1 MAEILTAVQRAIQ
14 EYGIENISMVG
25 YNYHG
30 RYEDDD
36 CEFTYYN
43 NVTGNFFYDEW
54 TTRFACPSYGCYECQ
69 TLEEADKKGLV
80 DHKKLFSFKKYS
92 MIKQFEKFKF
102 DNIWGETFCKIAPL
116 GLRVE
121 VKCGRKWKG
130 IGYLVGTFTTSYQWG
145 VKMWHSNN
153 DYGTSTTRHAKIYD
167 PTTNRIETVTADYVK
182 FLDLDNLIEQY
193 KKDMIAIV
201 EATTI
206 EDFSIGKNGTTYSP
220 YSGDSNLTPMIIK
233 CDTISFMEYLK
244 SKGNNLN
251 LENAYD
257 EVEEEKKAKLLAF
270 KETKMPGIIEW
281 VKNNTDKETDED
293 ILALA
298 EHIFNKKYC

>member
-1 MAEILTAVQRAIQ
+1 MVEILTAVQKAIK

-43 NVTGNFFYDEW
+43 NITGNFFYDEW

-69 TLEEADKKGLV
+69 TLEEADKNGLV
-80 DHKKLFSFKKYS
+80 DHEKLFSFKKYS

-102 DNIWGETFCKIAPL
+102 DNIWGETFDKIAPL

-121 VKCGRKWKG
+121 VKRGRKWKG
-130 IGYLVGTFTTSYQWG
+130 IGYLVGTFKTSYQWG
-145 VKMWHSNN
+145 VKMWCSNN

-182 FLDLDNLIEQY
+182 FLDLDNIIEQY

-201 EATTI
+201 EATTV
-206 EDFSIGKNGTTYSP
+206 EDFSIGKNGTSYSP

-233 CDTISFMEYLK
+233 CNTISFMEYLK

-251 LENAYD
+251 LENVYD
-257 EVEEEKKAKLLAF
+257 VVEEEKKAKLLAF
-270 KETKMPGIIEW
+270 KESKMPGIIEW
-281 VKNNTDKETDED
+281 VKNNTNKETDED

>member
-1 MAEILTAVQRAIQ
+1 MVEILTAVQRAIQ

-80 DHKKLFSFKKYS
+80 AHEKLFSFKKYS
-92 MIKQFEKFKF
+92 MIKQFENFKF
-102 DNIWGETFCKIAPL
+102 DNIWGETFNKIAPL

-121 VKCGRKWKG
+121 VKRGRKWKG

-145 VKMWHSNN
+145 VKMWCSNN
-153 DYGTSTTRHAKIYD
+153 DYGTSTTRNAKIYD

-182 FLDLDNLIEQY
+182 FLDLDNIIEQY

-206 EDFSIGKNGTTYSP
+206 EDFSIGKNGTSYSP

-233 CDTISFMEYLK
+233 CNTISFMEYLK

-251 LENAYD
+251 LETAYD
-257 EVEEEKKAKLLAF
+257 VVEEEKKAKLLAF
-270 KETKMPGIIEW
+270 KESKMPSIIEW

>member
-1 MAEILTAVQRAIQ
+1 MVEILTAVQKAIQ
-14 EYGIENISMVG
+14 EYGINNISMVG

-30 RYEDDD
+30 LYEDDD
-36 CEFTYYN
+36 CHFVYYN

-54 TTRFACPSYGCYECQ
+54 TTRFACPAYGCYECQ
-69 TLEEADKKGLV
+69 TLEEADKNGYV
-80 DHKKLFSFKKYS
+80 DHEKLFSFKKFE

-102 DNIWGETFCKIAPL
+102 DNIFGDTFAKIAPF

-121 VKCGRKWKG
+121 VKRGRKWKG

-145 VKMWHSNN
+145 VKMWRSNN

-182 FLDLDNLIEQY
+182 FLDLDNIVEQY

-201 EATTI
+201 EATTVD
-206 EDFSIGKNGTTYSP
+206 DFSIGKNGTSYSP
-220 YSGDSNLTPMIIK
+220 YSGDSNDTKMTIK
-233 CDTISFMEYLK
+233 CNTVSFMEYLK
-244 SKGNNLN
+244 MKGNKINI
-251 LENAYD
+251 ENAFD
-257 EVEEEKKAKLLAF
+257 VVEEEKKAKFNAF

-281 VKNNTDKETDED
+281 VKNNTDKETEED
-293 ILALA
+293 IMKLA
-298 EHIFNKKYC
+298 EHIFNKKYA

>member
-1 MAEILTAVQRAIQ
+1 MAEILTAVQKAIN

-80 DHKKLFSFKKYS
+80 GHEKLFSFKKYS

-102 DNIWGETFCKIAPL
+102 DNIWGETFDKIAPL

-121 VKCGRKWKG
+121 VKRGRKWKG

-145 VKMWHSNN
+145 VKMWCSNN

-182 FLDLDNLIEQY
+182 FLDLDNIIEQY

-233 CDTISFMEYLK
+233 CNTISFMEYLK

-251 LENAYD
+251 LETAYD
-257 EVEEEKKAKLLAF
+257 VVEEEKKSKLLAF
-270 KETKMPGIIEW
+270 KESKMPGIIEW
-281 VKNNTDKETDED
+281 VKKNTDKETDED

>member
-1 MAEILTAVQRAIQ
+1 MVEILTAVQKAIQ

-54 TTRFACPSYGCYECQ
+54 TTRFACPSYSCYECQ
-69 TLEEADKKGLV
+69 TLEEADKNGLV
-80 DHKKLFSFKKYS
+80 DHEKLFSFKKYS

-102 DNIWGETFCKIAPL
+102 DNIWGETFDKIAPL
-116 GLRVE
+116 GLHVE
-121 VKCGRKWKG
+121 VKRGRKWKG

-145 VKMWHSNN
+145 VKMWCSNN

-182 FLDLDNLIEQY
+182 FLDLDNIIEQY

-233 CDTISFMEYLK
+233 CNTISFMEYLK

-251 LENAYD
+251 LETAYD
-257 EVEEEKKAKLLAF
+257 VVEEAKKAKLLAF
-270 KETKMPGIIEW
+270 KESKMPGIIEW
-281 VKNNTDKETDED
+281 VQKNTDKETDEA

>member
-1 MAEILTAVQRAIQ
+1 MMEILTAVQKAIN

-43 NVTGNFFYDEW
+43 NATGNFFYDEW

-92 MIKQFEKFKF
+92 MIKHFEKFKF

-121 VKCGRKWKG
+121 VKRGRKWKG
-130 IGYLVGTFTTSYQWG
+130 IGYLVGTFTTSYHWG

-206 EDFSIGKNGTTYSP
+206 EDFSIGKNGTSYSP
-220 YSGDSNLTPMIIK
+220 YSGDSNRTPMTIK
-233 CDTISFMEYLK
+233 CDTVSFMEYLK
-244 SKGNNLN
+244 SKGNNFN
-251 LENAYD
+251 LVNAYD
-257 EVEEEKKAKLLAF
+257 VVEEEKKAKLLAF

-281 VKNNTDKETDED
+281 VKNNTDKETEED
-293 ILALA
+293 VMELA
-298 EHIFNKKYC
+298 EHIFNKNYC

>member
-1 MAEILTAVQRAIQ
+1 MAEILTVVQTAIQ
-14 EYGIENISMVG
+14 KYGIDNISMVG

-54 TTRFACPSYGCYECQ
+54 TTRFACPAYGCYECQ

-80 DHKKLFSFKKYS
+80 DHEKLFNFKKYE

-102 DNIWGETFCKIAPL
+102 DGICGDTFAKVASF

-121 VKCGRKWKG
+121 VTRGRKWKG
-130 IGYLVGTFTTSYQWG
+130 IGYLVGTFTTSYQWA
-145 VKMWHSNN
+145 VKKWHSNN
-153 DYGTSTTRHAKIYD
+153 DYGTTTTRHAKIYD
-167 PTTNRIETVTADYVK
+167 PTTNRIETVTAEYVK
-182 FLDLDNLIEQY
+182 FLDLDNIVEQY
-193 KKDMIAIV
+193 KKEMIAIV
-201 EATTI
+201 EATTVD
-206 EDFSIGKNGTTYSP
+206 DFSIGKNGTSYSP
-220 YSGDSNLTPMIIK
+220 YSGDSNDTKMTIK
-233 CDTISFMEYLK
+233 CDTVSFIEYLK
-244 SKGNNLN
+244 SKGNKLN
-251 LENAYD
+251 LENAHD
-257 EVEEEKKAKLLAF
+257 AVEEEKNAKFEAF

-281 VKNNTDKETDED
+281 VKNNTNRETEED

>member
-1 MAEILTAVQRAIQ
+1 MVEILTAVQRAIQ

-54 TTRFACPSYGCYECQ
+54 TTRFACPSYRCYECQ
-69 TLEEADKKGLV
+69 TIEEADKNGLV
-80 DHKKLFSFKKYS
+80 DHEKLFSFKKYS

-102 DNIWGETFCKIAPL
+102 DNIWGETFDKIAPL

-121 VKCGRKWKG
+121 VKRGRKWKG

-145 VKMWHSNN
+145 VKMWCSNN

-182 FLDLDNLIEQY
+182 FLDLDNIIEQY

-206 EDFSIGKNGTTYSP
+206 EDFFIGKNDTSYSP

-233 CDTISFMEYLK
+233 CNTISFMEYLK

-257 EVEEEKKAKLLAF
+257 VVEEEKKAKLLAF

>member
-1 MAEILTAVQRAIQ
+1 MVEILTAVQKAIQ

-43 NVTGNFFYDEW
+43 NITGNFFYDEW
-54 TTRFACPSYGCYECQ
+54 TTRFACPSYSCYECQ
-69 TLEEADKKGLV
+69 TLEEADKNGLV
-80 DHKKLFSFKKYS
+80 DHEKLFSFKKYS

-102 DNIWGETFCKIAPL
+102 DNIWGETFDKIAPL

-121 VKCGRKWKG
+121 VKRGRKWKG

-145 VKMWHSNN
+145 VKMWCSNN

-182 FLDLDNLIEQY
+182 FLDLDNIIEQY

-251 LENAYD
+251 IENAYD
-257 EVEEEKKAKLLAF
+257 VVEEEKKSKLLAF
-270 KETKMPGIIEW
+270 KESKMPGIIEW
-281 VKNNTDKETDED
+281 VKKNTDKETDED

>member
-80 DHKKLFSFKKYS
+80 AHEKLFSFKKYS
-92 MIKQFEKFKF
+92 MITQFEKFKF

-121 VKCGRKWKG
+121 VKRGRKWKG

-145 VKMWHSNN
+145 VKMLHSNN

-206 EDFSIGKNGTTYSP
+206 EDFSIGKNGTSYSP

-257 EVEEEKKAKLLAF
+257 VVEEEKKAKLLAF

>member
-1 MAEILTAVQRAIQ
+1 MVEILTAVQKAIQ

-43 NVTGNFFYDEW
+43 NITGNFFYDEW
-54 TTRFACPSYGCYECQ
+54 TTRFACPSYSCYECQ
-69 TLEEADKKGLV
+69 TLEEADKNGLV
-80 DHKKLFSFKKYS
+80 DHEKLFSFKKYS

-102 DNIWGETFCKIAPL
+102 DNIWGETFYKIAPL

-121 VKCGRKWKG
+121 VKRGRKWKG

-182 FLDLDNLIEQY
+182 FLDLDNIIEQY
-193 KKDMIAIV
+193 KKDMIDIV
-201 EATTI
+201 EATTV

-220 YSGDSNLTPMIIK
+220 YSGDSNLTPMSIK
-233 CDTISFMEYLK
+233 CNTISFMEYLK
-244 SKGNNLN
+244 LKGNNIN
-251 LENAYD
+251 IENAYD
-257 EVEEEKKAKLLAF
+257 AVEEEKKAKLLAF

>member
-1 MAEILTAVQRAIQ
+1 MAEILTAVQKAIN

-80 DHKKLFSFKKYS
+80 DHEKLFSFKKYS

-102 DNIWGETFCKIAPL
+102 DNIWGETFNKIAPL

-121 VKCGRKWKG
+121 VKRGRKWKG
-130 IGYLVGTFTTSYQWG
+130 IGYLVGTFITSYQWG
-145 VKMWHSNN
+145 VKMWCSNN

-182 FLDLDNLIEQY
+182 LMDLDNIIEQY

-257 EVEEEKKAKLLAF
+257 VVEEEKKAKLLAF
-270 KETKMPGIIEW
+270 KESKMPGIIEW